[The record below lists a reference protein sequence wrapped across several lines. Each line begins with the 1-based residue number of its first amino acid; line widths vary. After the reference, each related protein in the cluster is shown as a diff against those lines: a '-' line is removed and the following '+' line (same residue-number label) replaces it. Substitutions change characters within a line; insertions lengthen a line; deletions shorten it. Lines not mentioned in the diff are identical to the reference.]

1 MLIECPNCGCEFS
14 DVATDCP
21 LCGPAKGA
29 FSAVPQSLKL
39 PPAAEAIS
47 RLVVGTVADDA
58 ELVEDICELTVLDEE
73 AARTELVGLRA
84 AAAWMTLQLL
94 GEEPEGAK
102 VTLNTLVRQGI
113 DEKQARAVAERRLPY
128 SAAARWTKT
137 DSSEELSSEE
147 FDEANWEMD
156 SYVSLRFRDNG
167 ERNVGILFAHYCG
180 CHSCGESPV
189 EGLAAD
195 VFADTCREVRRVVA
209 AASTKEGP
217 MREDAL
223 AFSAGFVLARV
234 VAALAALLAVASLPY
249 GYYVLLRWVVCPVA
263 AYTALQAAKLP
274 AKGWSWVFGV
284 LALVFNPILPVH
296 LTREVWPV
304 VDLAACVLLF
314 ASLKTVRPR

>member
-1 MLIECPNCGCEFS
+1 MLIKCPNCGCEFS

-29 FSAVPQSLKL
+29 FSGVPESLKL

-47 RLVVGTVADDA
+47 CLVVGTVADDA

-94 GEEPEGAK
+94 GEEAGGAK
-102 VTLNTLVRQGI
+102 VTHNTLVLQGI
-113 DEKQARAVAERRLPY
+113 DEKQARVVAERRLPY
-128 SAAARWTKT
+128 SVVARWTET
-137 DSSEELSSEE
+137 DFGELDSEDIDDAIYDIYGELG
-147 FDEANWEMD
+147 
-156 SYVSLRFRDNG
+156 LRFRDNG

-180 CHSCGESPV
+180 CHSCDESPV
-189 EGLAAD
+189 EGLAAG

-217 MREDAL
+217 MREDEL
-223 AFSAGFVLARV
+223 TLSPGFVLARV
-234 VAALAALLAVASLPY
+234 IAALAALLAVASLPY